1 MSGPMSYPQI
11 ALRRGS
17 DRLVLDGHP
26 WIYSGAI
33 DHSSGGMAPGDI
45 VDVVNFKGRF
55 IGRGYYNKR
64 SNIAARIL
72 TRDASC
78 PIDARFFAAAIER
91 AHKIRQLHPALRDTN
106 AYRIVHG
113 ESDGLPGLIVDS
125 YDGFLVVQLHTTG
138 IDRCREA
145 IVEALN
151 EVVEPRGIYE
161 RSDVGTRRA
170 DGLNDRPTGNLSGE
184 VPPDIV
190 EFQENGVT
198 LQVDIR
204 RGQKTGFFLDQ
215 RDNRLL
221 VQRLARDR
229 SVLDCF
235 AYTGGFSAHALKGGA
250 RRVLGLDI
258 VPDVARFGMGNLR
271 RNVGESSRFGYA
283 VTDVFKFLDDMTG
296 RGPKFDMVVLD
307 PPSMLRKNRDIKHAT
322 GVYIKLNRNALK
334 LVRSGGLFVTASC
347 STRVSSD
354 DFLQVV
360 RKAASGAKVQLR
372 ILSFNLQP
380 PDHPVDPAF
389 PEGQYLKCIVA
400 AVDRAD

>member
-72 TRDASC
+72 THDAGC

-91 AHKIRQLHPALRDTN
+91 AHKIRLLHPALRDTN

>member
-1 MSGPMSYPQI
+1 MTYPQI

-64 SNIAARIL
+64 SNIAARML
-72 TRDASC
+72 TRDAGC

-91 AHKIRQLHPALRDTN
+91 AHKIRLLHPALRDTN

-170 DGLNDRPTGNLSGE
+170 DGLNDRPTGSLSGE
-184 VPPDIV
+184 EPPDIV
-190 EFQENGVT
+190 QFQENGAT

-258 VPDVARFGMGNLR
+258 VPEVARFGMGNLR
-271 RNVGESSRFGYA
+271 GNVGESSRFGYA

-307 PPSMLRKNRDIKHAT
+307 PPSLLRKNRDIKHAT

-360 RKAASGAKVQLR
+360 RKAASGAKVRLR

>member
-72 TRDASC
+72 TRDAGC

>member
-72 TRDASC
+72 TRDAGC

-91 AHKIRQLHPALRDTN
+91 AHKIRLLHPALRDTN

-138 IDRCREA
+138 IDRCRAA

-151 EVVEPRGIYE
+151 EVVEPHGIYE

-170 DGLNDRPTGNLSGE
+170 DGLNDRPTGSLSGE
-184 VPPDIV
+184 APPDIV

-198 LQVDIR
+198 LLVDIR

-271 RNVGESSRFGYA
+271 GNVGESSRFGYA

-307 PPSMLRKNRDIKHAT
+307 PPSLLRKNRDIKHAT